1 MNHLFNLIK
10 KEVKELL
17 TPASLLPIVI
27 IAILFATLG
36 SFTGTA
42 ISESQQNTATI
53 GIINLDSG
61 FGNDDYSLL
70 ALATLAEYNVTL
82 IYNGT
87 TIAELDVAKQ
97 AMRDEGAAALLIFAE
112 SYSDD
117 IENGSKGTILIY
129 WNMKGTGLFDSLSS
143 APVYG
148 IISLI
153 SSETSRKLISDG
165 SASLDPVNTTSPLAT
180 ASNTILGDKEMIGI
194 DPMTVSGLLDSQNMM
209 MPILI
214 MIIIVMVGGIII
226 SSMGMEKENKTLE
239 TLLTLPVNRTTIVA
253 GKLIG
258 SAVVGLLFGLIY
270 MAGMA
275 YYMQGFN
282 MASADYDLTQ
292 YGLSLDLFDWVIL
305 AVMLFLAILCAL
317 GLCMILGAFAKNYK
331 AAQSLTLP
339 ISFLAMVPMFI
350 VMFTDYNTLPLLLQV
365 IVFIIPF
372 SHPMMGMNNLMFDN
386 QLLVYGGLIYLAAFT
401 LATVYI
407 TVRLYKSD
415 ILLTGFH
422 LKGNKTLKAFSG
434 KLQFGK
440 RVR

>member
-1 MNHLFNLIK
+1 MNHLYNLIR
-10 KEVKELL
+10 KEIKELL
-17 TPASLLPIVI
+17 TPASILPIVI
-27 IAILFATLG
+27 IAILFASIG
-36 SFTGTA
+36 NITGAA
-42 ISESQQNTATI
+42 ISESQETAVTI
-53 GIINLDSG
+53 GVINLDSNS
-61 FGNDDYSLL
+61 GNDTYSQF
-70 ALATLAEYNVTL
+70 ALETLAKYNVTL

-87 TIAELDVAKQ
+87 SEDELGAAIQ
-97 AMRDEGAAALLIFAE
+97 AMREQGASALLVFAE
-112 SYSDD
+112 DYSEK
-117 IENGSKGTILIY
+117 IENGSRGTILIY

-148 IISLI
+148 VISLI
-153 SSETSRKLISDG
+153 SSQTSQKLISDG
-165 SASLDPVNTTSPLAT
+165 STTLDPVNTTAPVAT

-194 DPMTVSGLLDSQNMM
+194 DPMTVSSLLDSQSMM

-258 SAVVGLLFGLIY
+258 SALVGLLFGLIY

-282 MASADYDLTQ
+282 LASADYDLAQ
-292 YGLSLDLFDWVIL
+292 YGLSLDIFDWTIL

-350 VMFTDYNTLPLLLQV
+350 VMFTDYNTLPLFLQ
-365 IVFIIPF
+365 IVVFAIPF

-386 QLLVYGGLIYLAAFT
+386 HLLVYGGLAYLAAFT
-401 LATVYI
+401 LVTVYI

-415 ILLTGFH
+415 ILLTGFRFKGKDA
-422 LKGNKTLKAFSG
+422 LKGLTGKLSSG
-434 KLQFGK
+434 KRAK
-440 RVR
+440 

>member
-1 MNHLFNLIK
+1 MNHLYNLIK

-17 TPASLLPIVI
+17 TPASVLPIVVM
-27 IAILFATLG
+27 ALVFASLG
-36 SFTGTA
+36 NLTGTA
-42 ISESQQNTATI
+42 ISESQESSATLAV
-53 GIINLDSG
+53 INLDPTAE
-61 FGNDDYSLL
+61 NDSY
-70 ALATLAEYNVTL
+70 AAFAIEVMAAYNVTL
-82 IYNGT
+82 VYNGT
-87 TIAELDVAKQ
+87 SASEIEDALQ
-97 AMRDEGAAALLIFAE
+97 AMKDQGAAALLIF
-112 SYSDD
+112 D
-117 IENGSKGTILIY
+117 ENFTTSIKAGEKAAIQVY

-143 APVYG
+143 APVYNT
-148 IISLI
+148 LNVI
-153 SSETSRKLISDG
+153 SSAITMELIEGQG
-165 SASLDPVNTTSPLAT
+165 SIVDAANAT
-180 ASNTILGDKEMIGI
+180 APLVTYSNTILGDKEMIGI

-258 SAVVGLLFGLIY
+258 SASVGLVFGLIY
-270 MAGMA
+270 MVGMA

-282 MASADYDLTQ
+282 LASADYDLAQ
-292 YGLSLDLFDWVIL
+292 YGLSLDLLDWAIL
-305 AVMLFLAILCAL
+305 ALMMFMAILCAL

-350 VMFTDYNTLPLLLQV
+350 VMFTDFNTLPLFLQV
-365 IVFIIPF
+365 LVFAIPF

-386 QLLVYGGLIYLAAFT
+386 TLLVYGGMVYLTVFT
-401 LATVYI
+401 LATIFI

-415 ILLTGFH
+415 ILLTGFRFKKDGSAMS
-422 LKGNKTLKAFSG
+422 LMKGLRRSRK
-434 KLQFGK
+434 
-440 RVR
+440 V